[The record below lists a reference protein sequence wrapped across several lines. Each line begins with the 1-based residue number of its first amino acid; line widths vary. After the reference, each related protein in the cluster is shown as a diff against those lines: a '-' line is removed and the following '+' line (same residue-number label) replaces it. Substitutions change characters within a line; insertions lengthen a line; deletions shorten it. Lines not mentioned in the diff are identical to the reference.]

1 VGNQEVPQV
10 FEKKG
15 AHVGNMVF
23 PMTASLVR
31 AVPIAS
37 TSGYPLTE
45 VEAISPYG
53 RLGASLIALEARA
66 L

>member
-1 VGNQEVPQV
+1 
-10 FEKKG
+10 
-15 AHVGNMVF
+15 MVS

-31 AVPIAS
+31 AVLIAS